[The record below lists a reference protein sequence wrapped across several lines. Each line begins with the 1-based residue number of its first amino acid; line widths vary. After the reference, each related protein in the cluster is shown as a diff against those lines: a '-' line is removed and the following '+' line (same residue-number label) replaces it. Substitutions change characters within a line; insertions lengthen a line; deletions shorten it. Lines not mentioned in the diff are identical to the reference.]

1 MSAQTGTA
9 YATPPP
15 PKHPLDYVRFLWHRL
30 LHDPNPLWI
39 RELKQSA
46 RLVRT
51 PVILCVLSVMTTLL
65 IASIGGIASISESPA
80 TTGYILFQVFFSIGY
95 FVVTFIGPGVA
106 ANAIAAERE
115 GRTWEAVILTG
126 LRPEIIARGK
136 FLAAY
141 TSIAMYVVMLAPVG
155 ALPFLFGGVTAT
167 ETIVAFAFL
176 FLIAGLAVAF
186 GLAISSKMNSLRA
199 ALVVSLLCAV
209 IVSLNV
215 YGFLG
220 WGLSYGIHALW
231 PGVPDGP
238 PVWLPTA
245 YARAPFDWTYVGLL
259 IALPIAAA
267 VLPAWLLYE
276 VTVANLT
283 SITDDRSTGLKRWYA
298 TCTPI
303 FAIGSTMPI
312 IAVAPGDRF
321 PACVG
326 ALCAYFVWL
335 MMGVYLFAGDSIGPS
350 RRVVMHWDRA
360 GAGKFKR
367 FLGPG
372 IVQTSMLE
380 LFVGLGAMA
389 VPLLVGLF
397 TIPARTSP
405 TRAPHEELLVLFALY
420 VAGFFIFSV
429 GFTAFLRSRTNT
441 TLGAR
446 LLLLAVHF
454 LVAIGPWIVA
464 AIAGVMSSGSDRSAL
479 VVAAPS
485 PFYVFLAMDAL
496 DRGKESILIVGS
508 VFMSVAWALFG
519 LLFLGLARSRTA
531 RVISQH
537 NAALAESDRLLA
549 AEDAAI
555 AEAAA
560 AAAAAQEAP
569 AETPAEP
576 AAEEAAAPGEPD
588 AVSAS

>member
-9 YATPPP
+9 YASPPP
-15 PKHPLDYVRFLWHRL
+15 PKSGLDYLRFAWHRL
-30 LHDPNPLWI
+30 LNDPNPLWI

-51 PVILCVLSVMTTLL
+51 PVILCVFAVLTTLL
-65 IASIGGIASISESPA
+65 IASIGGLVSLNESPA
-80 TTGYILFQVFFSIGY
+80 TTGYILFQTFFSIAY
-95 FVVTFIGPGVA
+95 FIVTFIGPGVA

-115 GRTWEAVILTG
+115 GRTWEAVTLTG
-126 LRPEIIARGK
+126 LRPAVIARGK

-220 WGLSYGIHALW
+220 VGLSYGAHSLW

-245 YARAPFDWTYVGLL
+245 YARAPFDWTYLGLLVGL
-259 IALPIAAA
+259 PVAAA
-267 VLPAWLLYE
+267 GLPAWLLYE

-298 TCTPI
+298 VCTPI
-303 FAIGSTMPI
+303 FAIAAAIPVLTM
-312 IAVAPGDRF
+312 APSDRMG
-321 PACVG
+321 ACL
-326 ALCAYFVWL
+326 AAFASLFNFL

-350 RRVVMHWDRA
+350 RRVVLHWERS
-360 GAGKFKR
+360 GAGRLRR
-367 FLGPG
+367 FFGPS
-372 IVQTSMLE
+372 IIKTSTLE
-380 LFVGLGAMA
+380 
-389 VPLLVGLF
+389 LLVGAL
-397 TIPARTSP
+397 TIVTLTIAGLVAIPP
-405 TRAPHEELLVLFALY
+405 TITGGVPSHETAGIILLMAAY
-420 VAGFFIFSV
+420 VFGFFVFSV
-429 GFTAFLRSRTNT
+429 GFTAFLRSRTST
-441 TLGAR
+441 TLATR

-496 DRGKESILIVGS
+496 EHGKESILVVGS
-508 VFMSVAWALFG
+508 IFMSIAWVLFG
-519 LLFLGLARSRTA
+519 LLFLGIAGSRTT
-531 RVISQH
+531 RVIAQH

-549 AEDAAI
+549 AEDAAM
-555 AEAAA
+555 
-560 AAAAAQEAP
+560 AQSMAPESEEAP
-569 AETPAEP
+569 AEPPP
-576 AAEEAAAPGEPD
+576 AAEPEAVAA
-588 AVSAS
+588 S

>member
-15 PKHPLDYVRFLWHRL
+15 PKHPLDYLRFLWHRL

-51 PVILCVLSVMTTLL
+51 PVILCVLAVMTTLL
-65 IASIGGIASISESPA
+65 ISSIGGIASISESPA

-126 LRPEIIARGK
+126 LRPAIIARGK

-220 WGLSYGIHALW
+220 TGLSYGAHALW

-245 YARAPFDWTYVGLL
+245 YARAPFDLTYVGLL
-259 IALPIAAA
+259 IALPVALAI
-267 VLPAWLLYE
+267 LPAWLLYE

-283 SITDDRSTGLKRWYA
+283 SITDDRSTGLKRWY
-298 TCTPI
+298 TYCTPI
-303 FAIGSTMPI
+303 FAIGVTMPI
-312 IAVAPGDRF
+312 ISADPKDRGPICVASL
-321 PACVG
+321 A
-326 ALCAYFVWL
+326 AYFVFL
-335 MMGVYLFAGDSIGPS
+335 MLGVYLFAGDSIGPS
-350 RRVVMHWDRA
+350 RRVTMHWDRV

-372 IVQTSMLE
+372 IVKTSFLQ
-380 LFVGLGAMA
+380 
-389 VPLLVGLF
+389 LLVGIGAITIPLCTGLF
-397 TIPARTSP
+397 TVAPRPLISRSP
-405 TRAPHEELLVLFALY
+405 FEELIALFALY
-420 VAGFFIFSV
+420 AVGFFVFSV

-454 LVAIGPWIVA
+454 LIGIGPWVVA
-464 AIAGVMSSGSDRSAL
+464 AIAGVISSGSDRSAL

-496 DRGKESILIVGS
+496 DRGKESILVLGS
-508 VFMSVAWALFG
+508 VLMSITWGAIG
-519 LLFLGLARSRTA
+519 LLFLLLARSRTA
-531 RVISQH
+531 RVIAQH

-560 AAAAAQEAP
+560 AAAAAPVEAP
-569 AETPAEP
+569 AEASAEASAPA
-576 AAEEAAAPGEPD
+576 EPD
-588 AVSAS
+588 AVSAT

>member
-1 MSAQTGTA
+1 MSAQTGTQVPHEA
-9 YATPPP
+9 PAHGLTGR
-15 PKHPLDYVRFLWHRL
+15 VRQFSHRL
-30 LHDPNPLWI
+30 LNDPNPLWI

-51 PVILCVLSVMTTLL
+51 PVILCVLAVLTTLL
-65 IASIGGIASISESPA
+65 IASIGGLISLSESPA
-80 TTGYILFQVFFSIGY
+80 TTGYIIFQVFFSIAY

-126 LRPEIIARGK
+126 LRPATIARGK

-167 ETIVAFAFL
+167 ETVVAFAFL

-215 YGFLG
+215 YGLLG
-220 WGLSYGIHALW
+220 VAMSYGAHSLW

-245 YARAPFDWTYVGLL
+245 YARAPFDMTYVGLL
-259 IALPIAAA
+259 IALPVATAA
-267 VLPAWLLYE
+267 LPAWLLYE

-298 TCTPI
+298 VCTPI
-303 FAIGSTMPI
+303 FAIATTIPI
-312 IAVAPGDRF
+312 FAVSPGDRF
-321 PACVG
+321 ETTVA
-326 ALCAYFVWL
+326 AFCAHFAFL

-350 RRVVMHWDRA
+350 RRVVLHWERS
-360 GAGKFKR
+360 GAGKLKR
-367 FLGPG
+367 FFGPS
-372 IVQTSMLE
+372 IVKTSVLE
-380 LFVGLGAMA
+380 LFVGLFALLLPTVVGLLIT
-389 VPLLVGLF
+389 PPKYTGDSYTGEILLV
-397 TIPARTSP
+397 A
-405 TRAPHEELLVLFALY
+405 VY
-420 VAGFFIFSV
+420 VAGFFVFSV
-429 GFTAFLRSRTNT
+429 GFTAFLRSRTGT
-441 TLGAR
+441 TLAAR

-454 LVAIGPWIVA
+454 LVAIGPWVVA
-464 AIAGVMSSGSDRSAL
+464 AIAGVISSASDRSAL

-485 PFYVFLAMDAL
+485 PFYVFLALDAL
-496 DRGKESILIVGS
+496 DRSKESILVVGS
-508 VFMSVAWALFG
+508 VFMSVAWVLFG
-519 LLFLGLARSRTA
+519 LLFLGLARARTA
-531 RVISQH
+531 RVIAQH

-549 AEDAAI
+549 AEDAAM
-555 AEAAA
+555 AEMANAANVA
-560 AAAAAQEAP
+560 TAPAPEEAP
-569 AETPAEP
+569 AEPPP
-576 AAEEAAAPGEPD
+576 AAEPEAVAA
-588 AVSAS
+588 S

>member
-9 YATPPP
+9 YVSLPP
-15 PKHPLDYVRFLWHRL
+15 PKRPLDYLRFAWHRL
-30 LHDPNPLWI
+30 LNDPNPLWI

-51 PVILCVLSVMTTLL
+51 PVILCVLAVLTTLL
-65 IASIGGIASISESPA
+65 IASIGGLVSLNESPA
-80 TTGYILFQVFFSIGY
+80 TTGYILFQTFFSIAY

-115 GRTWEAVILTG
+115 GRTWEAVTLTG
-126 LRPEIIARGK
+126 LRPAVIARGK

-220 WGLSYGIHALW
+220 VGLSYGAHALW
-231 PGVPDGP
+231 PGVPEGP

-245 YARAPFDWTYVGLL
+245 YARAPFDWTYLGLL
-259 IALPIAAA
+259 VALPITAAA
-267 VLPAWLLYE
+267 LPAWLLYE

-298 TCTPI
+298 VCTPI
-303 FAIGSTMPI
+303 FALAVSIPI
-312 IAVAPGDRF
+312 FTIDPSARVGMCIAAF
-321 PACVG
+321 S
-326 ALCAYFVWL
+326 ALFVSL
-335 MMGVYLFAGDSIGPS
+335 MIGVYLFAGDSIGPS
-350 RRVVMHWDRA
+350 RRVVLHWERS
-360 GAGKFKR
+360 GAGKLRR
-367 FLGPG
+367 FLGPS
-372 IVQTSMLE
+372 IIKTSVLE
-380 LFVGLGAMA
+380 LAVGMLAIFMPMIAGLVAAPPSLSTIRPYENEGMILIMA
-389 VPLLVGLF
+389 G
-397 TIPARTSP
+397 
-405 TRAPHEELLVLFALY
+405 Y
-420 VAGFFIFSV
+420 VIGFFVFSV
-429 GFTAFLRSRTNT
+429 GFTAFLRSRTST
-441 TLGAR
+441 TLATR

-454 LVAIGPWIVA
+454 LVAIGPWVVA
-464 AIAGVMSSGSDRSAL
+464 AIAGVMSSSSDRSAL

-485 PFYVFLAMDAL
+485 PFYVFLAIDAL
-496 DRGKESILIVGS
+496 DRGKEAILVVGS
-508 VFMSVAWALFG
+508 VFMSITWGLFG

-531 RVISQH
+531 RVIAQH
-537 NAALAESDRLLA
+537 DAALAESDRLLA
-549 AEDAAI
+549 AEDVAAM
-555 AEAAA
+555 AQASAHEQAPAAPEAAA
-560 AAAAAQEAP
+560 EP
-569 AETPAEP
+569 PP
-576 AAEEAAAPGEPD
+576 AAEPEAVAA
-588 AVSAS
+588 S

>member
-15 PKHPLDYVRFLWHRL
+15 PKHPLDYLRFLWYRL

-51 PVILCVLSVMTTLL
+51 PVILCVFAVLTTLL
-65 IASIGGIASISESPA
+65 IASVGGLVSLDQSPA
-80 TTGYILFQVFFSIGY
+80 TTGYVLFQVFFSIAY
-95 FVVTFIGPGVA
+95 FIVTFIGPGVA
-106 ANAIAAERE
+106 ANAIASERE
-115 GRTWEAVILTG
+115 GRTWEAVTLTG
-126 LRPEIIARGK
+126 LRPAIIARGK

-199 ALVVSLLCAV
+199 ALVVSLICAV

-220 WGLSYGIHALW
+220 VGLSYGAHSLW
-231 PGVPDGP
+231 SGVPDGP

-245 YARAPFDWTYVGLL
+245 YARAPFDMTYLGLL
-259 IALPIAAA
+259 VALPIATAA
-267 VLPAWLLYE
+267 LPAWLLYE

-298 TCTPI
+298 VCTPVLGFGAAMFVFGI
-303 FAIGSTMPI
+303 NPSDRLGACIGAMSM
-312 IAVAPGDRF
+312 
-321 PACVG
+321 
-326 ALCAYFVWL
+326 YFTFL

-350 RRVVMHWDRA
+350 RRVELHWDRA
-360 GAGKFKR
+360 SAGRLRR

-372 IVQTSMLE
+372 IVKTSL
-380 LFVGLGAMA
+380 LQ
-389 VPLLVGLF
+389 LLVGNMALVF
-397 TIPARTSP
+397 PLAAGLIAVPAST
-405 TRAPHEELLVLFALY
+405 TGKPHDEMLVLFALY
-420 VAGFFIFSV
+420 IAGFFVFSV
-429 GFTAFLRSRTNT
+429 GFTAFLRSRTST
-441 TLGAR
+441 TLATR

-454 LVAIGPWIVA
+454 LVAIGPWVVA
-464 AIAGVMSSGSDRSAL
+464 AIAGVMASGSDRSAL
-479 VVAAPS
+479 VVASPS
-485 PFYVFLAMDAL
+485 PFYAFLALDAL
-496 DRGKESILIVGS
+496 ERGRESILIVGS
-508 VFMSVAWALFG
+508 IFMSVVWGLFG
-519 LLFLGLARSRTA
+519 LLFLGLAKTRTS
-531 RVISQH
+531 RVIAQH
-537 NAALAESDRLLA
+537 HAALAESDRLLA
-549 AEDAAI
+549 AEDAAL

-560 AAAAAQEAP
+560 ARAAATEAP
-569 AETPAEP
+569 AQNEQPPTETPPDEP
-576 AAEEAAAPGEPD
+576 AEAAPAT
-588 AVSAS
+588 

>member
-1 MSAQTGTA
+1 MSAQTGTQFSGA
-9 YATPPP
+9 GPARGLAGHTRQ
-15 PKHPLDYVRFLWHRL
+15 VFQRL
-30 LHDPNPLWI
+30 LNEPNPLWI

-51 PVILCVLSVMTTLL
+51 PVILCVLAVLTTLL
-65 IASIGGIASISESPA
+65 IASVGGLVSLSESPA
-80 TTGYILFQVFFSIGY
+80 TTGYIIFQVFFSIAY

-126 LRPEIIARGK
+126 LRPAVIAQGK

-215 YGFLG
+215 YGFMG
-220 WGLSYGIHALW
+220 VGLSVAAHSLW

-245 YARAPFDWTYVGLL
+245 YARAPFDLTYLGVLV
-259 IALPIAAA
+259 ALPIAAA
-267 VLPAWLLYE
+267 GLPAWLLYE

-298 TCTPI
+298 VCAPI
-303 FAIGSTMPI
+303 FAIAASIPVFSVT
-312 IAVAPGDRF
+312 PGDRLG
-321 PACVG
+321 ACVG
-326 ALCAYFVWL
+326 AMAAHFSFL
-335 MMGVYLFAGDSIGPS
+335 MLGVYLFAGDSIGPS
-350 RRVVMHWDRA
+350 RRVKLHWDRA
-360 GAGKFKR
+360 NASKYKR

-372 IVQTSMLE
+372 IVKTSVLQ
-380 LFVGLGAMA
+380 LVVGTATLLLPLIAGLIA
-389 VPLLVGLF
+389 VPPRGAIGAVREDLM
-397 TIPARTSP
+397 
-405 TRAPHEELLVLFALY
+405 VLFAAY
-420 VAGFFIFSV
+420 AVGFFIFSV
-429 GFTAFLRSRTNT
+429 GFTAFLRSRTST
-441 TLGAR
+441 PLAGR

-454 LVAIGPWIVA
+454 LVAIGPWVVA
-464 AIAGVMSSGSDRSAL
+464 AIAGVFSSGTDRSAL

-485 PFYVFLAMDAL
+485 PFFVFLAMDAL
-496 DRGKESILIVGS
+496 DNAKDGVLVVGS
-508 VFMSVAWALFG
+508 VFMSIVWTLFG
-519 LLFLGLARSRTA
+519 LLFVSLAQSRTS
-531 RVISQH
+531 RVIAQH
-537 NAALAESDRLLA
+537 DAALAESDRLLA
-549 AEDAAI
+549 AEDAAL
-555 AEAAA
+555 AEAANA
-560 AAAAAQEAP
+560 HAEQTPAEQPA
-569 AETPAEP
+569 AETPAVVDAEATP
-576 AAEEAAAPGEPD
+576 A
-588 AVSAS
+588 S

>member
-15 PKHPLDYVRFLWHRL
+15 PKHPLDYLRFAWHRL

-51 PVILCVLSVMTTLL
+51 PVILCVFAMLTTLL
-65 IASIGGIASISESPA
+65 IASVGGLVSLSESPA
-80 TTGYILFQVFFSIGY
+80 TTGYILFQTFFSIAY
-95 FVVTFIGPGVA
+95 FIVTFIGPGVA

-115 GRTWEAVILTG
+115 GRTWEAVTLTG
-126 LRPEIIARGK
+126 LRPAVIARGK

-167 ETIVAFAFL
+167 ETVVAFAFL

-220 WGLSYGIHALW
+220 VGLSYGAHSLW

-245 YARAPFDWTYVGLL
+245 YARAPFDLTYLGLL
-259 IALPIAAA
+259 VGLPIAAA
-267 VLPAWLLYE
+267 ALPAWLLYE

-298 TCTPI
+298 VCTPV
-303 FAIGSTMPI
+303 FAIATSIPILTM
-312 IAVAPGDRF
+312 APSDRMVMCLF
-321 PACVG
+321 
-326 ALCAYFVWL
+326 ALAAHFVFL

-350 RRVVMHWDRA
+350 RRVVLHWERS
-360 GAGKFKR
+360 GAGRLRR
-367 FLGPG
+367 FFGPS
-372 IVQTSMLE
+372 IIKTSALE
-380 LFVGLGAMA
+380 LFVGMSTILIPTIAGLVA
-389 VPLLVGLF
+389 VPPKMVRGASSYEESGMILLM
-397 TIPARTSP
+397 A
-405 TRAPHEELLVLFALY
+405 AY
-420 VAGFFIFSV
+420 VIGFFVFSV
-429 GFTAFLRSRTNT
+429 GFTAFLRSRTST
-441 TLGAR
+441 TLATR
-446 LLLLAVHF
+446 LILLAVHF
-454 LVAIGPWIVA
+454 LVAIGPWVVA
-464 AIAGVMSSGSDRSAL
+464 AIAGVMSSGMDRSAL

-485 PFYVFLAMDAL
+485 PFYVFLAMDAI
-496 DRGKESILIVGS
+496 DRGKESILVTGS
-508 VFMSVAWALFG
+508 VFMSIVWCLFG

-531 RVISQH
+531 RVIAQH

-549 AEDAAI
+549 AEDAAM
-555 AEAAA
+555 AQAAA
-560 AAAAAQEAP
+560 PEP
-569 AETPAEP
+569 SEEPAEP
-576 AAEEAAAPGEPD
+576 PATEPD
-588 AVSAS
+588 AVAAT

>member
-51 PVILCVLSVMTTLL
+51 PVILCVIAVMTTLL

-126 LRPEIIARGK
+126 LRPAIIARGK

-220 WGLSYGIHALW
+220 VGLSYGAHALW
-231 PGVPDGP
+231 SGVPEGP

-245 YARAPFDWTYVGLL
+245 YARAPFDLTYLGLL
-259 IALPIAAA
+259 IALPVALAI
-267 VLPAWLLYE
+267 LPAWLLYE

-298 TCTPI
+298 YCTPI
-303 FAIGSTMPI
+303 FAIGATMPI
-312 IAVAPGDRF
+312 IAADPGDRG
-321 PACVG
+321 PICV
-326 ALCAYFVWL
+326 ASLAAYFVFL
-335 MMGVYLFAGDSIGPS
+335 MLGVYLFAGDSIGPS
-350 RRVVMHWDRA
+350 RRVVMHWDRV
-360 GAGKFKR
+360 GASKIKR

-372 IVQTSMLE
+372 IVKTSILQ
-380 LFVGLGAMA
+380 LLVGLGAIA
-389 VPLLVGLF
+389 IPFFVGIF
-397 TIPARTSP
+397 TVAPRPTISRSP
-405 TRAPHEELLVLFALY
+405 FEELIALFALY
-420 VAGFFIFSV
+420 VVGFFVFSV

-464 AIAGVMSSGSDRSAL
+464 AIAGVISSGSDRSAL

-496 DRGKESILIVGS
+496 DRGKESILVVGS
-508 VFMSVAWALFG
+508 VLMSLGWGIIG
-519 LLFLGLARSRTA
+519 LLFLALARSRTA
-531 RVISQH
+531 RVIAQH

-560 AAAAAQEAP
+560 AATNV
-569 AETPAEP
+569 ETPAEAP
-576 AAEEAAAPGEPD
+576 AEEAAAPAEPD
-588 AVSAS
+588 AISAT

>member
-15 PKHPLDYVRFLWHRL
+15 PKHALDYVRYLWHHL
-30 LHDPNPLWI
+30 LNDPNPLWI

-51 PVILCVLSVMTTLL
+51 PVILCVLAVLSTLL
-65 IASIGGIASISESPA
+65 IASVGGLVSLNESPA
-80 TTGYILFQVFFSIGY
+80 TTGYVIFQVFFSLAY

-106 ANAIAAERE
+106 ANAIASERE

-126 LRPEIIARGK
+126 LRPAVIARGK

-155 ALPFLFGGVTAT
+155 ALPFLFGGVSAT

-186 GLAISSKMNSLRA
+186 GLSVSSKMNSLRA
-199 ALVVSLLCAV
+199 ALVVTLICAV
-209 IVSLNV
+209 IISLAV

-220 WGLSYGIHALW
+220 VAMSDAAHYVW

-245 YARAPFDWTYVGLL
+245 YARAPFDLTYVGLL
-259 IALPIAAA
+259 IALPIALA

-283 SITDDRSTGLKRWYA
+283 SITDDRSTGMKRWYA
-298 TCTPI
+298 VCTPI
-303 FAIGSTMPI
+303 FGIGCALPLF
-312 IAVAPGDRF
+312 AVSPGDRL
-321 PACVG
+321 PGCIG
-326 ALCAYFVWL
+326 AMSVHFSFL
-335 MMGVYLFAGDSIGPS
+335 MLGVYLLAGDSIGPS
-350 RRVVMHWDRA
+350 RRVILHWDRV
-360 GAGKFKR
+360 GAGKLKR
-367 FLGPG
+367 FFGPG
-372 IVQTSMLE
+372 ITKTSVLQLVIGTSS
-380 LFVGLGAMA
+380 LFVPM
-389 VPLLVGLF
+389 LVGFLSL
-397 TIPARTSP
+397 TP
-405 TRAPHEELLVLFALY
+405 TGKPSYSKVPPEQLLLLFALY
-420 VAGFFIFSV
+420 AVGFFLFSV
-429 GFTAFLRSRTNT
+429 GFAAFLRARTNT

-446 LLLLAVHF
+446 LILAAVHF
-454 LVAIGPWIVA
+454 LVAIGPWVVA
-464 AIAGVMSSGSDRSAL
+464 AIAGVMSSAGDRTAL

-496 DRGKESILIVGS
+496 DRGKESILVVASIFASIVWG
-508 VFMSVAWALFG
+508 LLG
-519 LLFLGLARSRTA
+519 LLFLGLARQRTA
-531 RVISQH
+531 RVIAQH
-537 NAALAESDRLLA
+537 DAALAESDRLLA

-555 AEAAA
+555 AAASVQQAEAAP
-560 AAAAAQEAP
+560 QQAP
-569 AETPAEP
+569 AETPVGTEP
-576 AAEEAAAPGEPD
+576 E
-588 AVSAS
+588 AVSAG